1 MSLKEQLL
9 KDMQS
14 AMKSRDNLR
23 KTTISMARAAI
34 LQVEKDKQIQLDD
47 DGVIDVLAK
56 EIKSRRDAIPEFER
70 GNRPD
75 LVQKLEAEIAIL
87 NEYMP
92 KQLSPEEI
100 NRLIDEAIAE
110 VNAQSVKDI
119 GAVMKALMPRIR
131 GRADGSI
138 VNQMVKARLQ

>member
-1 MSLKEQLL
+1 
-9 KDMQS
+9 
-14 AMKSRDNLR
+14 MKSRDNLR

-56 EIKSRRDAIPEFER
+56 EIKSRKDAIPEFER

-131 GRADGSI
+131 GRADGSV

>member
-9 KDMQS
+9 EDMRS
-14 AMKSRDNLR
+14 AMKNKDNLR

-34 LQVEKDKQIQLDD
+34 LQVEKDKQIQLND
-47 DGVIDVLAK
+47 DGVIEVLAK
-56 EIKSRRDAIPEFER
+56 EIKSRKDAIPEFER

-87 NEYMP
+87 SEYMP

-100 NRLIDEAIAE
+100 DRLIDDAIAE
-110 VNAQSVKDI
+110 VNAQSSKDI

-131 GRADGSI
+131 GRADGAL
-138 VNQMVKARLQ
+138 VNQKVKARLK

>member
-56 EIKSRRDAIPEFER
+56 EIKSRKDAIPEFER

-92 KQLSPEEI
+92 KQLSSEEI
-100 NRLIDEAIAE
+100 SRLIDDAIAE

-119 GAVMKALMPRIR
+119 GAVMKVLMPRIR
-131 GRADGSI
+131 GRADGAI

>member
-56 EIKSRRDAIPEFER
+56 EIKSRKDAIPEFER

-100 NRLIDEAIAE
+100 NRLIDDAIEE

-119 GAVMKALMPRIR
+119 GAVMKTLMPRIR
-131 GRADGSI
+131 GRADGAI

>member
-56 EIKSRRDAIPEFER
+56 EIKSRKDAIPEFER

>member
-1 MSLKEQLL
+1 
-9 KDMQS
+9 S

-56 EIKSRRDAIPEFER
+56 EIKSRKDAIPEFER

-131 GRADGSI
+131 GRADGSV

>member
-9 KDMQS
+9 KDMQA

-34 LQVEKDKQIQLDD
+34 LQVEKDKQVQLDD
-47 DGVIDVLAK
+47 EGVIEVLAK
-56 EIKSRRDAIPEFER
+56 EIKSRKDAIPEFER

-87 NEYMP
+87 SEYMP
-92 KQLSPEEI
+92 EQLSKDEI
-100 NRLIDEAIAE
+100 NCMIDEAIAE
-110 VNAQSVKDI
+110 VGAKSAKDM
-119 GAVMKALMPRIR
+119 GAVMKALMPRVK
-131 GRADGSI
+131 GRADGAV
-138 VNQMVKARLQ
+138 VNQMVRAKLQ

>member
-56 EIKSRRDAIPEFER
+56 EIKSRKDAIPEFER

-131 GRADGSI
+131 GRADGSV